1 MAFTIE
7 RMRAEHIPAITA
19 IDRAVYPIP
28 WPAHS
33 YRTELNNRTAY
44 YVVACHEDAEAAVEP
59 PAEVAAGAGGPHG
72 NGLLSRLSR
81 LLRPGT
87 TLTSAEEV
95 ELHRV
100 IGYAGLW
107 MMVNEAHVTTIAV
120 APDFQGRGLGE
131 LLLIAL
137 IDRAIELNAICVTLE
152 VRVSNH
158 VAQSLYR
165 KYTFRE
171 TGMRR
176 RYYSDNGEDAHIMTT
191 EDLDTMRFQDV
202 LAHNRAAL
210 RARLVPNG

>member
-1 MAFTIE
+1 MQFTIE
-7 RMRAEHIPAITA
+7 EMRADHIPAITA

-33 YRTELNNRTAY
+33 YRSELHNRSAY
-44 YVVACHEDAEAAVEP
+44 YIVACRTDADAHVDQ
-59 PAEVAAGAGGPHG
+59 PAEVAVAPSAGHGP
-72 NGLLSRLSR
+72 GLLSRLSR

-87 TLTSAEEV
+87 SVTAAEEV
-95 ELHRV
+95 ELRRV
-100 IGYAGLW
+100 VGYAGLW

-120 APDFQGRGLGE
+120 APDYQGRGLGE
-131 LLLIAL
+131 LLLLSL
-137 IDRAIELNAICVTLE
+137 IDKGIELGAYCVTLE
-152 VRVSNH
+152 VRVSNF

-191 EDLDTMRFQDV
+191 DDVESPHFRDV
-202 LAHNRAAL
+202 LERNRRAL
-210 RARLVPNG
+210 LERLARDE